1 MAQYTADTFGQW
13 NQIAADRANAESRA
27 AQERQYQY
35 NLALQNAQIGAQ
47 FAMQNSA
54 NAFAASEAQK
64 ARLENARIFGET
76 QNFNAQQ
83 QALAAQFNSEEAEKQ
98 RQWQEHMSS
107 TAIQRQVADLKA
119 AGLNPILAANYMGAQ
134 VGAGA
139 SASLGSGASVSPLS
153 AQKAEAH
160 MGSAAGA
167 SVSSYAGQMANT
179 SNLLAIVGALY
190 DYIDTVATKVDDA
203 DPIKNGKNKILNSK
217 FVQNMFKAVHNAKAA
232 VEDGLGKFG
241 SWYKE
246 NYSNLYGNFR
256 R

>member
-1 MAQYTADTFGQW
+1 MQYTSDTFGQW

-27 AQERQYQY
+27 AQDRQYQY

-64 ARLENARIFGET
+64 ARLENARIFGDT

-83 QALAAQFNSEEAEKQ
+83 QALAMEFNSREAEKQ

-139 SASLGSGASVSPLS
+139 SASLGSGASVSPIS

-179 SNLLAIVGALY
+179 SNLLAMVGALY
-190 DYIDTVATKVDDA
+190 DYIDTVATRVDEA
-203 DPIKNGKNKILNSK
+203 DPIKKTKNKILDSN
-217 FVQNMFKAVHNAKAA
+217 FVKSIFKGINDAKAA
-232 VEDGLGKFG
+232 IQDGLNKFG
-241 SWYKE
+241 SWYKD
-246 NYSNLYGNFR
+246 NYNHLYGNFR